1 MMAVVLAVLGT
12 WLPASTTRFAAAFV
26 LLWGV
31 PAAAWS
37 WTLPGAWEARI
48 ARGTGLAFVAS
59 GLATLLLHLW
69 PGPFPMG
76 AARAVYGGL
85 ALVPVFAPRADDE
98 PRADISQRAIYAL
111 AAVVLVAALFRLVNL
126 SYSEFQGDEAV
137 IMSRAAQALAGED
150 RELFLHQKGPV
161 EILTPM
167 ALWALTGTATEWQ
180 ARLSFSLAGV
190 LAVLAV
196 AALAAR
202 WFELKDISTRGT
214 AGTPA
219 RTYTISV
226 LAGLLVAINGFLVA
240 FGRIVQYQNIVVAM
254 GALSLL
260 ALTDYA
266 ERGRARDL
274 MLSALFAAYG
284 LLAHYDA
291 ILIGPAALWLLG
303 GAFWTRRAQWR
314 RELRHL
320 ALALLVGVI
329 VLGLFYVP
337 FVRDPMFAR
346 TFAYLSGG
354 RLGGDG
360 IFHNSLTPVWRM
372 STFYNALVYVVG
384 LMLLIGLGAL
394 LGVRNV
400 AAWLYFLAPLG
411 FYLFVVVDPRTH
423 VYTFYPGAGMLAGAA
438 SVRGWMR
445 LRARRKTLARIGAG
459 LWAMWYLLCAGYI
472 VMAFVSH
479 RPEYKREWPASRHP
493 LYPVP
498 FADDELPPY
507 GHFGFPYR
515 AGWKAVAQLFA
526 EGALDGTYASNEEP
540 EITTWY
546 VREGARTMCG
556 QPDYYI
562 VAEHVQDEI
571 AIDGAE
577 LERAYT
583 LAAQIMVAGEAKI
596 TIYEP
601 APGPSEVLTVA
612 AASAAAPFDA
622 GTTVAAQLPNA
633 YSGVH
638 PVGVDFDGV
647 GLLLGYDLSSATVRR
662 GDALRVTLFWEAL
675 SAPTFNHQVFVHLTA
690 EGELATQHD
699 GAPACGF
706 APTALWEPG
715 DLVRDEHVIDIED
728 DVPLGRAEL
737 TVGMY
742 DLLTRDRLPVA
753 GSAHNVAALTEIEVL
768 PTLDMEGS
776 P

>member
-1 MMAVVLAVLGT
+1 MMSSGPTSRGA
-12 WLPASTTRFAAAFV
+12 PSTPSRR
-26 LLWGV
+26 WC
-31 PAAAWS
+31 S
-37 WTLPGAWEARI
+37 SR
-48 ARGTGLAFVAS
+48 
-59 GLATLLLHLW
+59 
-69 PGPFPMG
+69 
-76 AARAVYGGL
+76 
-85 ALVPVFAPRADDE
+85 
-98 PRADISQRAIYAL
+98 
-111 AAVVLVAALFRLVNL
+111 ALFRLVNL

-167 ALWALTGTATEWQ
+167 ALWALTGTVTEWQ
-180 ARLSFSLAGV
+180 ARLPFSLAGV

-202 WFELKDISTRGT
+202 WFEDRRVG
-214 AGTPA
+214 
-219 RTYTISV
+219 V

-260 ALTDYA
+260 ALTDYS

-291 ILIGPAALWLLG
+291 VLIGPAALWLLG
-303 GAFWTRRAQWR
+303 GAFWARRAQWQ

-360 IFHNSLTPVWRM
+360 MFHNSLTPVWRM

-394 LGVRNV
+394 LGVKKI

-423 VYTFYPGAGMLAGAA
+423 IYTFYPGAAILAGAA
-438 SVRGWMR
+438 VVKGWR
-445 LRARRKTLARIGAG
+445 WLRARRRTLARIGVG
-459 LWAMWYLLCAGYI
+459 LWAAWYLLCAGYI
-472 VMAFVSH
+472 AMAFVSH

-562 VAEHVQDEI
+562 VAENVQDEI
-571 AIDGAE
+571 AIDWAE
-577 LERAYT
+577 LERAYA
-583 LAAQIMVAGEAKI
+583 LAAQITVAGEPKI
-596 TIYEP
+596 AIYEP
-601 APGPSEVLTVA
+601 APGPSEVLTVT

-622 GTTVAAQLPNA
+622 GTTVAAQLP
-633 YSGVH
+633 
-638 PVGVDFDGV
+638 D
-647 GLLLGYDLSSATVRR
+647 
-662 GDALRVTLFWEAL
+662 
-675 SAPTFNHQVFVHLTA
+675 
-690 EGELATQHD
+690 
-699 GAPACGF
+699 
-706 APTALWEPG
+706 APTAARIPWAWISTGWGGCWATISRRPRCG
-715 DLVRDEHVIDIED
+715 
-728 DVPLGRAEL
+728 A
-737 TVGMY
+737 GM
-742 DLLTRDRLPVA
+742 RCA
-753 GSAHNVAALTEIEVL
+753 
-768 PTLDMEGS
+768 
-776 P
+776 

>member
-1 MMAVVLAVLGT
+1 MMAVALAVIGT
-12 WLPASTTRFAAAFV
+12 WLPASTVRFAAAFV

-37 WTLPGAWEARI
+37 WALPGAWDARI

-69 PGPFPMG
+69 PGPFPAG
-76 AARAVYGGL
+76 AARAVYAGL
-85 ALVPVFAPRADDE
+85 ALVPVFAPRVDSE
-98 PRADISQRAIYAL
+98 HRADISRRAIYAL
-111 AAVVLVAALFRLVNL
+111 VAVVLVAALFRLVNL

-167 ALWALTGTATEWQ
+167 ALWALTGTVTEWQ
-180 ARLSFSLAGV
+180 ARLPFSLAGV
-190 LAVLAV
+190 LAVLSV

-202 WFELKDISTRGT
+202 WFEDRRVG
-214 AGTPA
+214 
-219 RTYTISV
+219 V

-260 ALTDYA
+260 TLTDYSD
-266 ERGRARDL
+266 RGRARDL

-291 ILIGPAALWLLG
+291 VLIGPAALWLLG
-303 GAFWTRRAQWR
+303 GAFWSRRAQWR

-320 ALALLVGVI
+320 VLALLVGVI

-360 IFHNSLTPVWRM
+360 VFHNSLTPVWRM
-372 STFYNALVYVVG
+372 STFYNALAYVVG
-384 LMLLIGLGAL
+384 LALLIGLGAL
-394 LGVRNV
+394 LGVRDV
-400 AAWLYFLAPLG
+400 AAWLYFLTPLG

-438 SVRGWMR
+438 AVNGWR
-445 LRARRKTLARIGAG
+445 WLRARHRMLARIGVG
-459 LWAMWYLLCAGYI
+459 VWAAWYLLCAGYI
-472 VMAFVSH
+472 AMAFVSH
-479 RPEYKREWPASRHP
+479 QPEYKREWPASRHP

-526 EGALDGTYASNEEP
+526 EGALEGTYASNEEP
-540 EITTWY
+540 EITMWY
-546 VREGARTMCG
+546 VRDGARTMCG
-556 QPDYYI
+556 QPDTYI
-562 VAEHVQDEI
+562 VAENVQDEI
-571 AIDGAE
+571 AIDRAE
-577 LERAYT
+577 LERAYA
-583 LAAQIMVAGEAKI
+583 LAARITVAGEPKI
-596 TIYEP
+596 AIYKP
-601 APGPSEVLTVA
+601 APGPSEVLMVA
-612 AASAAAPFDA
+612 AASAVSSFDA
-622 GTTVAAQLPNA
+622 GTTVAAQLPDA
-633 YSGVH
+633 YSGAH
-638 PVGVDFDGV
+638 PVGVDFGGV
-647 GLLLGYDLSSATVRR
+647 GRLLGYDLSSATVRR

-690 EGELATQHD
+690 EGELAAQHD

-715 DLVRDEHVIDIED
+715 DLVRDEHVIAIGD

-742 DLLTRDRLPVA
+742 DLLTLARLPVA
-753 GSAHNVAALTEIEVL
+753 GSAENVATLTEIEVL
-768 PTLDMEGS
+768 PRAGDT